1 MWLQAVKI
9 IREIIHSRSGN
20 VATTLPINGTV
31 IQFLLTERKRLLL
44 NMVAKFMQLAPGQEW
59 CHPQVFNMQTAV
71 WITVCVCV
79 YVCVCVCVRVYVVY
93 EDTNLYNDMGMTE
106 VLQFEGVL
114 WGHCLCPR
122 NSKGLKNI
130 LNGVFLKI

>member
-1 MWLQAVKI
+1 MSLDCFKKQ
-9 IREIIHSRSGN
+9 N
-20 VATTLPINGTV
+20 
-31 IQFLLTERKRLLL
+31 LTDPKLL
-44 NMVAKFMQLAPGQEW
+44 NSCL
-59 CHPQVFNMQTAV
+59 C
-71 WITVCVCV
+71 VCVCV
-79 YVCVCVCVRVYVVY
+79 CVCGVCVCVCVRVYVVY

-114 WGHCLCPR
+114 RGHCLCPR